1 MAVPGET
8 PQIRLGHRQRKES
21 RPRRDGNIAASL
33 AQRGDVRPG
42 TCRDGLYGPGKGFG
56 RGAVEK
62 RARRDPRFGQQ
73 RQGDVKPSLAGM
85 KRDRPQYAGEAE
97 TESRLPGEAHGFLVL
112 RTERLAGELDQGN
125 GGVHDVFL
133 ERVHIVE
140 RSVAEIGR
148 TTVED
153 RVKAGTLQA
162 AGSDR
167 LGERRENR
175 VLAHR
180 PVIEPVDRLAP
191 PLQPDLPQQR
201 LRYDFR
207 GLGGLQVEGAEGEQR
222 VPPPAGGEQRGKVAL
237 AVETAD
243 FGRAVGTGIGQHLRL
258 TEPAYIAAM
267 RPTTPLDPRRFAAW
281 PDVFAGAPALEEA
294 RALADDT
301 TRPAEARGDAL
312 GRLAESSDD
321 PVLKRCYEA
330 HRKAVTAGRF
340 RNWSDLVSYAG
351 FAVAPVAR
359 SFVEASEIDSG
370 GRRHL
375 EAFCMAAHLLDLL
388 AHCRAEFAA
397 HGRIYLPGDWMRQA
411 GVVPEDLAAPN
422 AASGRRETV
431 DRMLDRIEPTLE
443 AAFPVARSIPDPR
456 LRLATTAEIA
466 ERRRLARR
474 LRKADPIAGTV
485 SLTALDRIAVWL
497 RTRLGRRRRA

>member
-1 MAVPGET
+1 MAVPVET
-8 PQIRLGHRQRKES
+8 PQIRLGHRQRKECRS
-21 RPRRDGNIAASL
+21 RPDGIIVAPL
-33 AQRGDVRPG
+33 AQRGDARPG
-42 TCRDGLYGPGKGFG
+42 TCRDGLYGLGEGFR
-56 RGAVEK
+56 RGTVEK
-62 RARRDPRFGQQ
+62 RGGRDPRFGQQ
-73 RQGDVKPSLAGM
+73 RQGDVKPSLSGM
-85 KRDRPQYAGEAE
+85 ERDCPQYAGEAE

-112 RTERLAGELDQGN
+112 RAERPAGELDQGN
-125 GGVHDVFL
+125 GGLHDVFL
-133 ERVHIVE
+133 ERVQVVE
-140 RSVAEIGR
+140 RPVAKIGR
-148 TTVED
+148 ATVED
-153 RVKAGTLQA
+153 RVKAGTLQPP
-162 AGSDR
+162 GSDR
-167 LGERRENR
+167 FGERREDR
-175 VLAHR
+175 VVAHR
-180 PVIEPVDRLAP
+180 TLIDPVDRVAP
-191 PLQPDLPQQR
+191 PLQPDLAQQR

-207 GLGGLQVEGAEGEQR
+207 GLGGLQVEGVEGEQR
-222 VPPPAGGEQRGKVAL
+222 VPLAAGGEQRGKVAL

-243 FGRAVGTGIGQHLRL
+243 FCRAVGTGIGQHLRL

-301 TRPAEARGDAL
+301 TRPAETRGDAL

-370 GRRHL
+370 ARRHL

-443 AAFPVARSIPDPR
+443 AAFPVARSIPDSR

-474 LRKADPIAGTV
+474 LRKADPMADTV

-497 RTRLGRRRRA
+497 QTRLGRRRKA

>member
-1 MAVPGET
+1 MAVPVET

-21 RPRRDGNIAASL
+21 RPRRDGNIVAPL
-33 AQRGDVRPG
+33 AQRGNVRPG
-42 TCRDGLYGPGKGFG
+42 THRDGLYGPGKGFG
-56 RGAVEK
+56 RGTVEK
-62 RARRDPRFGQQ
+62 RGGSDPRFGQQ
-73 RQGDVKPSLAGM
+73 RQGDVEPSLACM
-85 KRDRPQYAGEAE
+85 KRDRPQHAGKAK
-97 TESRLPGEAHGFLVL
+97 TEPGLPGEPHGSLVL
-112 RTERLAGELDQGN
+112 RAECLTGELDQGN
-125 GGVHDVFL
+125 GSLRNVFL
-133 ERVHIVE
+133 ERVQIVE
-140 RSVAEIGR
+140 RSVAEIGG

-153 RVKAGTLQA
+153 RVKSGTLQPP
-162 AGSDR
+162 GSDR
-167 LGERRENR
+167 FGERREDR

-180 PVIEPVDRLAP
+180 TLIEPVDRLAP

-207 GLGGLQVEGAEGEQR
+207 GLGGLQVEGIEGEQR
-222 VPPPAGGEQRGKVAL
+222 VPPPAPGEQRREIAL
-237 AVETAD
+237 AVDAAD

-267 RPTTPLDPRRFAAW
+267 RPTTPLDPRRFGAW

-301 TRPAEARGDAL
+301 ARPAEARGDAL
-312 GRLAESSDD
+312 GRLAVSSDD
-321 PVLKRCYEA
+321 PVVKRCYEA
-330 HRKAVTAGRF
+330 HRKAVTARRF

-351 FAVAPVAR
+351 FAVAPVAKA
-359 SFVEASEIDSG
+359 FGEASEIDSG
-370 GRRHL
+370 ARRHL

-388 AHCRAEFAA
+388 AHCRAEFAV

-411 GVVPEDLAAPN
+411 GVAPEDLAAPN
-422 AASGRRETV
+422 AAPGRRETV

-443 AAFPVARSIPDPR
+443 AAFPVARSIPDSR

-474 LRKADPIAGTV
+474 LRKSDPMADTV
-485 SLTALDRIAVWL
+485 SLTALDRIAAWL
-497 RTRLGRRRRA
+497 QTRLGRRRRK

>member
-21 RPRRDGNIAASL
+21 RPRRDGNIVAPL
-33 AQRGDVRPG
+33 AQRGDAGPG
-42 TCRDGLYGPGKGFG
+42 TRRDGLYGLGERFG

-62 RARRDPRFGQQ
+62 RGGSDSGFGQQ

-85 KRDRPQYAGEAE
+85 KRYRPQHAGETE
-97 TESRLPGEAHGFLVL
+97 TESGLPGEAHGRFVL
-112 RTERLAGELDQGN
+112 RAESLASELDQGD
-125 GGVHDVFL
+125 GGLRNVFL
-133 ERVHIVE
+133 ERVQVVE
-140 RSVAEIGR
+140 RPVAEIAR

-162 AGSDR
+162 AGRDR

-191 PLQPDLPQQR
+191 PLQPDLAQKR
-201 LRYDFR
+201 FRNDFR
-207 GLGGLQVEGAEGEQR
+207 RLGGLQVEGVEGEQR
-222 VPPPAGGEQRGKVAL
+222 VPPLAGSEQRGKVAL

-267 RPTTPLDPRRFAAW
+267 RPTTPLDPRRFGAW

-301 TRPAEARGDAL
+301 TRSAEARGDAL

-351 FAVAPVAR
+351 FAVAPVAKP
-359 SFVEASEIDSG
+359 FGEASEIDPG
-370 GRRHL
+370 ARRHL

-411 GVVPEDLAAPN
+411 GVVPGDLAAGN
-422 AASGRRETV
+422 AASGLRQTV

-443 AAFPVARSIPDPR
+443 DAFPVARSIPDPR

-474 LRKADPIAGTV
+474 LRKADPLADTV

-497 RTRLGRRRRA
+497 RIRLGRRRRA